1 MKVGFIGIGAMG
13 KPMSSHIIEAG
24 YDLVVSDIKKE
35 AARDILSKGA
45 KWADT
50 PQTIAECCEVVM
62 TSLPLPKDVED
73 VVYGKHG
80 LMAGWKK
87 GDIFVDMSTNSP
99 SVIRKIAKDA
109 LVRGVEVLDAP
120 VSGGATGADSRRL
133 SIIVG
138 GKMEVLGKIRKILEA
153 VGDKI
158 FYVGDVGC
166 GNTVKL
172 INNMIA
178 FGCGQI
184 TFEGIVLG
192 VKAGID
198 EPTLREVIK
207 NSSGANYG
215 IQYGL
220 PDLFAGYF
228 EPSSHQ
234 YNSLKDI
241 RLALELAKDYS
252 VPTPIGASVEQQ
264 LVKANGPFSPEM
276 FSAVQIYE
284 KVLASS
290 LGRTPR
296 DAHKQT

>member
-24 YDLVVSDIKKE
+24 YDLIVSDIKKE

-50 PQTIAECCEVVM
+50 PQTIAECCEVVI

-87 GDIFVDMSTNSP
+87 GNIFVDMSTNSP

-109 LVRGVEVLDAP
+109 LIRGVEVLDAP
-120 VSGGATGADSRRL
+120 VSGGAIGADSRRL

-166 GNTVKL
+166 GDTVKL

-220 PDLFAGYF
+220 PDLFAAYF

-234 YNSLKDI
+234 YNSVKDI

-252 VPTPIGASVEQQ
+252 VPTPIGAAVEQQ

-290 LGRTPR
+290 LERTPR

>member
-13 KPMSSHIIEAG
+13 KPMSRHILEAG
-24 YDLVVSDIKKE
+24 YDLVVNDIRKE

-45 KWADT
+45 KWANT
-50 PQTIAECCEVVM
+50 PQSIAECCEVVM

-80 LMAGWKK
+80 LKAGWKK

-109 LVRGVEVLDAP
+109 LARGVEVLDAP

-138 GKMEVLGKIRKILEA
+138 GKMEVLGKIHEILEA

-166 GNTVKL
+166 GNTAKL

-178 FGCGQI
+178 FTCGQI

-198 EPTLREVIK
+198 ERTLREVIK
-207 NSSGANYG
+207 NSSGTNYG

-234 YNSLKDI
+234 YTSVKDI
-241 RLALELAKDYS
+241 RLALELAKEYS
-252 VPTPIGASVEQQ
+252 VPSPIGDAVEQQ
-264 LVKANGPFSPEM
+264 LVKANGPFSPELL
-276 FSAVQIYE
+276 SAVQIYE

-290 LGRTPR
+290 LGHTPR
-296 DAHKQT
+296 DAHNKN